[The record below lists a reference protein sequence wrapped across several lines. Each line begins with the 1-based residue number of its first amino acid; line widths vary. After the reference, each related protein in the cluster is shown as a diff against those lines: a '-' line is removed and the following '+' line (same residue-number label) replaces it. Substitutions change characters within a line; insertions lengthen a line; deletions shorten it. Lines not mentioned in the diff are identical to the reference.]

1 MFSTGNAQANL
12 KGNFVLESK
21 DNITI
26 EGNHVSAEGIT
37 AHAAIPESGINAIGL
52 LASYLLESISP
63 EGSEKK
69 ALEFLKT
76 SSEDYKGRVLGIDCS
91 DEHSG
96 YLTCV
101 AGVTTTEEDSITQ
114 SFNIRLP
121 VTKTWEPII
130 DQIKKFCDEKGY
142 ILKYTG
148 SSKPYY
154 IPADS
159 KEINVLLDSYRRVTE
174 DYSPPYT
181 IGGGTY
187 AKIFPNTY
195 VYGAT
200 QEKYS
205 SLLGKGK
212 GGAHENDEY
221 ISQKEFEDCI
231 KIFSN
236 LFISLKDN
244 I

>member
-1 MFSTGNAQANL
+1 MIA
-12 KGNFVLESK
+12 K
-21 DNITI
+21 DGIAIDNRTI
-26 EGNHVSAEGIT
+26 SAEGVT
-37 AHAAIPESGINAIGL
+37 AHAAIPESGVNAIGV

-63 EGSEKK
+63 EGAEKDM
-69 ALEFLKT
+69 LEFLKL
-76 SSEDYKGRVLGIDCS
+76 SAEDYKGKALGIECS
-91 DEHSG
+91 DEYSG

-101 AGVTTTEEDSITQ
+101 AGVTTTDEDSITQ

-121 VTKTWEPII
+121 VTKTWEPVIE
-130 DQIKKFCDEKGY
+130 QIKKFCDEKGY
-142 ILKYTG
+142 VLKYTG
-148 SSKPYY
+148 NSKPYY

-159 KEINVLLDSYRRVTE
+159 KEINILLDSYRAVTE
-174 DYSPPYT
+174 DNSPPYT

-231 KIFSN
+231 KIFAH
-236 LFISLKDN
+236 LFVSIKDN